1 MQDLSPL
8 AVATIGLLCLII
20 ILMNVGL
27 IALFKYK
34 PILNMKPP
42 PTPKNQDANHVIDVM
57 RDPFG
62 AERKQI
68 DELDRLV
75 QQLDEEKKPA
85 AGKE

>member
-1 MQDLSPL
+1 MENLSPL
-8 AVATIGLLCLII
+8 ALATIGLLCLVIL
-20 ILMNVGL
+20 LMNVGL
-27 IALFKYK
+27 VALFKYK
-34 PILNMKPP
+34 PTLNMKPP

-75 QQLDEEKKPA
+75 QQLDEEKKTA
-85 AGKE
+85 TSKE